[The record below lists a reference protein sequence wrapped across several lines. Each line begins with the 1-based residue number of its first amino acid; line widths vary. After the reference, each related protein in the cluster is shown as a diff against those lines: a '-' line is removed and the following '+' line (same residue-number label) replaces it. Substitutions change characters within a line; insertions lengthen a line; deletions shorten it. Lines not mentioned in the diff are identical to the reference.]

1 MADMTYILSPNA
13 QESLRN
19 IKAYSFEQFGHEQTI
34 SYLKLIEKKLRMIA
48 ESPDMGRKRGEIKKG
63 YLSFLAGSHVIYY
76 RKARK
81 HVDIIDILHQSMD
94 PYRHLDVK
102 NYSPLFDFKT

>member
-19 IKAYSFEQFGHEQTI
+19 IKAYSLEQFGKEQTI
-34 SYLKLIEKKLRMIA
+34 SYLKLIERKLQMIA
-48 ESPDMGRKRGEIKKG
+48 EGPDIGRKREEIKKG
-63 YLSFLAGSHVIYY
+63 YLTFLAGSHVIFY

-94 PYRHLDVK
+94 PYQHLEI
-102 NYSPLFDFKT
+102 

>member
-19 IKAYSFEQFGHEQTI
+19 IKAYSLEQFGKEQTI
-34 SYLKLIEKKLRMIA
+34 SYLKLIERKLRMIA
-48 ESPDMGRKRGEIKKG
+48 EGPDIGRKREEIKKG
-63 YLSFLAGSHVIYY
+63 YLCFLAGSHVIFY

-81 HVDIIDILHQSMD
+81 HVEIIDILHQSMD
-94 PYRHLDVK
+94 PYQHLEI
-102 NYSPLFDFKT
+102 